1 MIFEEEDILNYQIPH
16 SRTMSITIIFQNVKS
31 DILRQLKMEQNLAT
45 QEKQRCDKV
54 LDKRKSK

>member
-1 MIFEEEDILNYQIPH
+1 MIFEEEDISNYQVPH
-16 SRTMSITIIFQNVKS
+16 SRTITIIFQNVKS
-31 DILRQLKMEQNLAT
+31 DILRQLKREQNLAT